1 MADSNVVVTAPG
13 AERDAHR
20 ARREEEG
27 KSTHGSRDL
36 APDERQKVHEAAQL
50 DAKTTYEVILEE
62 GEKELERSSGALA
75 FSGLAAGL
83 SMGLTMVAEGVLRAH
98 LPDAEWRPLITKL
111 GYPVGFLAVI
121 LGSQQLFTEN
131 TLTAVVPLLS
141 KKSLVRLPHVLRLW
155 GIVFVAN
162 IVGTILFALV
172 AAHTELFRPETR
184 DAFAAIGREALEG
197 TFWATFV
204 RAIAAG
210 WVIALLVWM
219 LPDAKYG
226 RVPVIIVMT
235 YLIGVAGLSHIIAGS
250 VEVFYAVAVGEV
262 PLRAYLLDFML
273 PTLVGNVIGGTT
285 LVAALN
291 HGQVAAGER

>member
-1 MADSNVVVTAPG
+1 MADRHAG
-13 AERDAHR
+13 AATPDAQREAQERKEAARDVRAAEKLSPEERRKAH
-20 ARREEEG
+20 
-27 KSTHGSRDL
+27 D
-36 APDERQKVHEAAQL
+36 AAQL
-50 DAKTTYEVILEE
+50 DAKTTYQVVLEE

-83 SMGLTMVAEGVLRAH
+83 AMGLTMVTEGVLRAH

-131 TLTAVVPLLS
+131 TLTPVVPLLS
-141 KKSLVRLPHVLRLW
+141 RRSHVGVGQVLRLW
-155 GIVFVAN
+155 AIVFLAN
-162 IVGTILFALV
+162 IVGTILFALA
-172 AAHTELFRPETR
+172 AAHTELFRPEVR
-184 DAFAAIGREALEG
+184 DAFAAIGREALAG

-210 WVIALLVWM
+210 WIIALLVWM

-226 RVPVIIVMT
+226 RVWVIVIMT
-235 YLIGVAGLSHIIAGS
+235 YIIGVAGLSHIIAGS
-250 VEVFYAVAVGEV
+250 VEVFYTVAVGEV
-262 PLRAYLLDFML
+262 PLRAYLVDFML
-273 PTLVGNVIGGTT
+273 PTLLGNVLGGTM

-291 HGQVAAGER
+291 HGQVTAGEK